1 MYRLRQIKSTLRV
14 RWNLSRYRY
23 KNTKSFNPLLKNE
36 GFIGFEDVKGNV
48 IASCVI
54 AAKQLHPFIQE
65 CMQYYNQDFTIE
77 IINKNEANV
86 IDITQ
91 RLIKKGM
98 QLGGGEQVIN
108 EMHIYP
114 REYFCPMDF
123 GEPRSLPA

>member
-1 MYRLRQIKSTLRV
+1 MSDYVRLKALYEYGGIYLDTDIKIL
-14 RWNLSRYRY
+14 
-23 KNTKSFNPLLKNE
+23 KSFNPLLKNE

-91 RLIKKGM
+91 RLIKKRYATWRWRTSN
-98 QLGGGEQVIN
+98 Q
-108 EMHIYP
+108 
-114 REYFCPMDF
+114 
-123 GEPRSLPA
+123 